1 MLPVLPLQHTWKN
14 HMEASLKGYT
24 TPSVAVVVVG
34 VVVKAV
40 SRNATGDSTE
50 FDSVN
55 PTYEGWLISKV
66 SYLVVSL
73 VVGGKKRLRM
83 RSVVDTV

>member
-1 MLPVLPLQHTWKN
+1 
-14 HMEASLKGYT
+14 MEASLKGYT

-55 PTYEGWLISKV
+55 PTYEG
-66 SYLVVSL
+66 
-73 VVGGKKRLRM
+73 
-83 RSVVDTV
+83 